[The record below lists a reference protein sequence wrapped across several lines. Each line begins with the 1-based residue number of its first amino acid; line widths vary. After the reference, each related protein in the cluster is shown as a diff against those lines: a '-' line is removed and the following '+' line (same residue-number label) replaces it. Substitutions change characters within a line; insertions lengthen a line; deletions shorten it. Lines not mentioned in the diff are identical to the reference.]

1 MRIILLVLA
10 WMAVLVAAPLNA
22 APFDL
27 LTGVD
32 VGLWPGVDRT
42 VPLNS
47 VNGIV
52 PGTFRDGDRLA
63 GTSDVGSVVQYMGL
77 ATPLF
82 DPNHVGSLSFLFR
95 RGSVPLFGPQLPFLG
110 VDFLGGPLL
119 DLDGDLNNGVRS
131 LVPVDLGGGLFATPV
146 EIPGSSSHID
156 LSFDFSL
163 GDAVLN
169 DFDATGTNEGG
180 TNIGPGIA
188 TVLLTLAGT
197 TPDGGN
203 DGNPPNPAFDTR
215 VGTIT
220 PFSGNSGM
228 LTGVYLIQDLQVELW
243 YDSILGN
250 SATASVLGTFQ
261 HFTRFGGWLVLR
273 DCETGVFPVL
283 AGEGLGSTQWPAID
297 TTAVGLTFNTA
308 HGLEGGFATIQS
320 MLGIDDFTLPGNG
333 GLPLTDGGGDLGAYL
348 DGVVIPLLGPDRDAF
363 VYLESAAFGINNS
376 GDPIYGDTIG
386 YDLVAIA
393 AADSVFPVGD
403 VNGDG
408 VADLGDGG
416 VLINVLLDPASASL
430 CEIGRADVNGDGS
443 ADGQDIQAL
452 LNVLL

>member
-1 MRIILLVLA
+1 
-10 WMAVLVAAPLNA
+10 
-22 APFDL
+22 
-27 LTGVD
+27 
-32 VGLWPGVDRT
+32 
-42 VPLNS
+42 
-47 VNGIV
+47 
-52 PGTFRDGDRLA
+52 
-63 GTSDVGSVVQYMGL
+63 
-77 ATPLF
+77 
-82 DPNHVGSLSFLFR
+82 
-95 RGSVPLFGPQLPFLG
+95 
-110 VDFLGGPLL
+110 
-119 DLDGDLNNGVRS
+119 
-131 LVPVDLGGGLFATPV
+131 
-146 EIPGSSSHID
+146 
-156 LSFDFSL
+156 
-163 GDAVLN
+163 
-169 DFDATGTNEGG
+169 
-180 TNIGPGIA
+180 A